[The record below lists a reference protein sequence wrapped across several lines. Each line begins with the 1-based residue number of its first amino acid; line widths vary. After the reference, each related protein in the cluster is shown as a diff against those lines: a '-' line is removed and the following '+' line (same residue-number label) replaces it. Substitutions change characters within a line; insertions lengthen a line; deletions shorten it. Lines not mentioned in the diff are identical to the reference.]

1 MNVDKVLEVFRKFID
16 TKLDSFSVSNPVVG
30 LFKPLIKRVVD
41 NNIQKLVPTLSLLSD
56 SEGNI
61 DIKEILPEMID
72 NVKSMESF
80 SIHTDIIGEI
90 VIGDGR
96 IILNIPMTD
105 RRLVL
110 DSADLEDLKNLIL
123 NS

>member
-16 TKLDSFSVSNPVVG
+16 TKLDSFSISNPVVG

-61 DIKEILPEMID
+61 DIKEIIPEMID
-72 NVKSMESF
+72 NVKSMEPF

-110 DSADLEDLKNLIL
+110 DSTDLEDLKNLIL